1 MGTAGTAA
9 INDAS
14 SVPRQKSQFCQSY
27 HSTMQSL
34 RVVLLLQALF
44 LSALL
49 VASVDDAESGIAGNP
64 MWLYGDAGDPLYSCE
79 EGWTCGPMQGTL
91 TECTEKC
98 AATECPECVE
108 SCQCETCP
116 KCQGEECDCSD
127 GKGEGDDLPID
138 LTSEP

>member
-49 VASVDDAESGIAGNP
+49 VASVDDA
-64 MWLYGDAGDPLYSCE
+64 GDPLYSCE

-116 KCQGEECDCSD
+116 KCQGEE
-127 GKGEGDDLPID
+127 
-138 LTSEP
+138 